1 VRAFLICYVSA
12 PHANGARLRHLP
24 AWCIIKFMGA
34 RLAGR
39 FACFLL
45 PVLIFAQPPKKKITR
60 AADVPQFQYSIS
72 GKVED
77 LVRSEQAFS
86 PFAAQ
91 VRINVESVLRD
102 YEIDDAATKR
112 DLLSTL
118 VALDILEGHDHAARQ
133 RLDEIKAL
141 EEKPAAKA
149 LSGLITRSILDAR
162 RASGDRNS
170 PAYRKALYAAVMRA
184 LDDLPFDVVQN
195 DLKSTKA
202 SVEIVSEA
210 LLVGEIQASIDPV
223 VAKTGGLSSDLAHGL
238 PGLRLYLVERIPLKE
253 TLNEALSAYLS
264 AHAKTKQ
271 DIWAAREVTLE
282 PGRNYQPVTVAV
294 WDSGVDF
301 AIFRDRVLKNSEG
314 QPAVLAYDIESRKTT
329 GNLFPLNAAQSARY
343 PEAKQELKG
352 FSDLQ
357 ANVDSPESTEV
368 KQTLS
373 KLKPD
378 QVKPFIEELSLFSIY
393 AHGTHV
399 AGILTAGNPYARL
412 VAGRITF
419 DWKMIPDPCPSR
431 ELADRGADAI
441 HDYVD
446 FFKRNQVRVVNMSWG
461 ASVKE
466 YEDDME
472 KCAIGKDVEERK
484 KTAREWYEV
493 EKNALEKA
501 MLSAPGILFVAAAGN
516 ANADSSFEE
525 AIPAALKVPNLLTVG
540 AVDKA
545 GDEASFTSY
554 GPTVVV
560 DANGYEVESYIPG
573 GDRLKM
579 SGTSMASPNVA
590 NLAAKIL
597 VVNPKLTPPQVIEII
612 RKTAEK
618 TADGRRNLID
628 PKKAIAAAQNM

>member
-1 VRAFLICYVSA
+1 MR
-12 PHANGARLRHLP
+12 
-24 AWCIIKFMGA
+24 IKL
-34 RLAGR
+34 LAR
-39 FACFLL
+39 FAWAAVPLL
-45 PVLIFAQPPKKKITR
+45 LLAQPPKKKITR
-60 AADVPQFQYSIS
+60 AADVPQFQYSIN

-77 LVRSEQAFS
+77 LVRSEQAFR

-91 VRINVESVLRD
+91 VRKNVESVLND

-112 DLLSTL
+112 GLLSTL
-118 VALDILEGHDHAARQ
+118 VALDILEGHNDEARR

-149 LSGLITRSILDAR
+149 LSGLISRSILDAR
-162 RASGDRNS
+162 RESGDRDS
-170 PAYRKALYAAVMRA
+170 PAYRKAVYTALTRA
-184 LDDLPFDVVQN
+184 LDGLPFDIVQN

-202 SVEIVSEA
+202 SVEIASDSFLIGQV
-210 LLVGEIQASIDPV
+210 QASFDPV
-223 VAKTGGLSSDLAHGL
+223 VQKTGGLSSDLADSL
-238 PGLRLYLVERIPLKE
+238 PGIRLMLVERIPLKD
-253 TLNEALSAYLS
+253 TLDEALGAYLS
-264 AHAKTKQ
+264 AHAVEKK
-271 DIWAAREVTLE
+271 DIWAAREVTLP
-282 PGRNYQPVTVAV
+282 PGQNYKPVNVAV
-294 WDSGVDF
+294 WDSGVDL
-301 AIFRDRVLKNSEG
+301 AIFRGRVLENSG

-329 GNLFPLNAAQSARY
+329 GDLYPLNATQLTRFA
-343 PEAKQELKG
+343 EAKKEMKG
-352 FSDLQ
+352 LSDMQ
-357 ANVDSPESTEV
+357 ANVESPESTEL
-368 KQTLS
+368 KQAIA

-378 QVKPFIEELSLFSIY
+378 QVKPFIEQLSLFGDY

-412 VAGRITF
+412 VVGRLTF

-431 ELADRGADAI
+431 AQTERDAAAVQ
-441 HDYVD
+441 DYVN
-446 FFKRNQVRVVNMSWG
+446 FFKKNNVRVVNMSWG
-461 ASVKE
+461 GSVRD
-466 YEDDME
+466 YEDGME
-472 KCAIGKDVEERK
+472 KCNIGKNIDERK
-484 KTAREWYEV
+484 ATAREWFEI
-493 EKNALEKA
+493 EKNSLEKA
-501 MLSAPGILFVAAAGN
+501 MLSAPEILFVAAAGN
-516 ANADSSFEE
+516 SNSDSSFVE

-540 AVDKA
+540 AVDQA

-597 VVNPKLTPPQVIEII
+597 VVNPKLTPPQVIDVI

-628 PKKAIAAAQNM
+628 PKKAVALAQSL

>member
-1 VRAFLICYVSA
+1 MRT
-12 PHANGARLRHLP
+12 RLV
-24 AWCIIKFMGA
+24 A
-34 RLAGR
+34 R
-39 FACFLL
+39 FACSLL
-45 PVLIFAQPPKKKITR
+45 PVLLFAQPPKKKITR
-60 AADVPQFQYSIS
+60 AADVPEFQYSIN

-77 LVRSEQAFS
+77 LIRSEQAFR

-91 VRINVESVLRD
+91 VRKNVESVLRD

-112 DLLSTL
+112 GLLATL
-118 VALDILEGHDHAARQ
+118 VALDILEGHDDAARA

-149 LSGLITRSILDAR
+149 LSGLMTRAILDAHR
-162 RASGDRNS
+162 ESGDRNS
-170 PAYRKALYAAVMRA
+170 PAYRRAVYAAVTRA
-184 LDDLPFDVVQN
+184 LDGLPFDVGQN

-202 SVEIVSEA
+202 GIEIASEA
-210 LLVGEIQASIDPV
+210 LLIGQVQAGLDPV
-223 VAKTGGLSSDLAHGL
+223 VEKTGGLSSDLAHAL
-238 PGLRLYLVERIPLKE
+238 PGLRLMLVERIPLKD
-253 TLNEALSAYLS
+253 TLNEALGAYLS
-264 AHAKTKQ
+264 AHAKEKK
-271 DIWAAREVTLE
+271 DIWAAREVTLAA
-282 PGRNYQPVTVAV
+282 GGKYQPVNVAV
-294 WDSGVDF
+294 WDSGVDL
-301 AIFRDRVLKNSEG
+301 AIFRDRVLKNSAG
-314 QPAVLAYDIESRKTT
+314 QPEVLAYDIDSRKTT
-329 GNLFPLNAAQSARY
+329 GNLYPLDAAQLRRFS
-343 PEAKQELKG
+343 EAKREMKG
-352 FSDLQ
+352 LSDLQ
-357 ANVDSPESTEV
+357 ANLESPEATEL
-368 KQTLS
+368 KQALA

-378 QVKPFIEELSLFSIY
+378 QVKPFIEELNLFGIY

-431 ELADRGADAI
+431 AQTDRDAAAAQ
-441 HDYVD
+441 DYVD
-446 FFKRNQVRVVNMSWG
+446 FFKRNNVRVVNMSWG
-461 ASVKE
+461 GSVKD
-466 YEDDME
+466 YEDGME
-472 KCAIGKDVEERK
+472 KCAMGKDVEERK
-484 KTAREWYEV
+484 KTAREWFEI
-493 EKNALEKA
+493 EKNALQNA

-516 ANADSSFEE
+516 SNGDSSFAE

-597 VVNPKLTPPQVIEII
+597 VVNPKLTPPQVIDII

-628 PKKAIAAAQNM
+628 PKKAVAAAQAM

>member
-1 VRAFLICYVSA
+1 MI
-12 PHANGARLRHLP
+12 RLMRT
-24 AWCIIKFMGA
+24 
-34 RLAGR
+34 RLVVLS
-39 FACFLL
+39 ACFLI
-45 PVLIFAQPPKKKITR
+45 PAVLLAQPPKRKITR
-60 AADVPQFQYSIS
+60 AADVPVFQYSIT

-77 LVRSEQAFS
+77 LVRSEDAFR
-86 PFAAQ
+86 PFAAK
-91 VRINVESVLRD
+91 VRANVESVLRD

-112 DLLSTL
+112 GLIGTL
-118 VALDILEGHDHAARQ
+118 VALDLLEGHDDAVR
-133 RLDEIKAL
+133 RGLDEIKAL

-149 LSGLITRSILDAR
+149 LSGLITRAILEAR
-162 RASGDRNS
+162 RESADRNS
-170 PAYRKALYAAVMRA
+170 PAYRKAVYTAVMRA
-184 LDDLPFDVVQN
+184 LDGLPFDVVQN
-195 DLKSTKA
+195 DLKSMKA
-202 SVEIVSEA
+202 SVEIASES
-210 LLVGEIQASIDPV
+210 LLIGQIQASFDPV
-223 VAKTGGLSSDLAHGL
+223 AAKTGGLSSDLAHIL
-238 PGLRLYLVERIPLKE
+238 PSMRMLLVERIPLKG

-264 AHAKTKQ
+264 AHAKEKQ
-271 DIWAAREVTLE
+271 DIWTARDVTLE
-282 PGRNYQPVTVAV
+282 PGKNYQPVNVAV
-294 WDSGVDF
+294 WDSGVDL
-301 AIFRDRVLKNSEG
+301 AIFRDRVLKDSAG

-343 PEAKQELKG
+343 PEAKHELKG

-368 KQTLS
+368 KQALS

-378 QVKPFIEELSLFSIY
+378 QVKPFIEELSLFSVY
-393 AHGTHV
+393 SNGTHV

-412 VAGRITF
+412 VAGRLTF

-431 ELADRGADAI
+431 AQTDREAAAVQ
-441 HDYVD
+441 DYVA
-446 FFKRNQVRVVNMSWG
+446 FFQRNKVRVVNMSWG
-461 ASVKE
+461 GSVKD
-466 YEDDME
+466 YEDGME
-472 KCAIGKDVEERK
+472 KCAIGKDIEERK
-484 KTAREWYEV
+484 KTAREWFEV
-493 EKNALEKA
+493 EKGALEKA
-501 MLSAPGILFVAAAGN
+501 MLSAPEILFVAAAGN

-525 AIPAALKVPNLLTVG
+525 AIPAGLKVPNLLTVG

-545 GDEASFTSY
+545 GDEAAFASY

-597 VVNPKLTPPQVIEII
+597 VVNPKLTPPQVIDVI

-628 PKKAIAAAQNM
+628 PKKAIAAAQTM

>member
-1 VRAFLICYVSA
+1 MRT
-12 PHANGARLRHLP
+12 RLV
-24 AWCIIKFMGA
+24 A
-34 RLAGR
+34 R
-39 FACFLL
+39 FACSLL
-45 PVLIFAQPPKKKITR
+45 PVLLFAQPPKKKITR
-60 AADVPQFQYSIS
+60 AADVPEFQYSIN

-77 LVRSEQAFS
+77 LIRSEQAFR

-91 VRINVESVLRD
+91 VRKNVESVLRD

-112 DLLSTL
+112 GLLATL
-118 VALDILEGHDHAARQ
+118 VALDILEGHDDAARA
-133 RLDEIKAL
+133 RLDEIQAL

-149 LSGLITRSILDAR
+149 LSGLMTRAILDAHR
-162 RASGDRNS
+162 ESGDRNS
-170 PAYRKALYAAVMRA
+170 PAYRRAVYAAVTRA
-184 LDDLPFDVVQN
+184 LDGLPFDVVQN

-202 SVEIVSEA
+202 GIEIASEA
-210 LLVGEIQASIDPV
+210 LLIGQVQAGLDPV
-223 VAKTGGLSSDLAHGL
+223 VEKTGGLSSDLAHAL
-238 PGLRLYLVERIPLKE
+238 PGLRLMLVERIPLKD
-253 TLNEALSAYLS
+253 TLNEALGAYLS
-264 AHAKTKQ
+264 AHAKEKK
-271 DIWAAREVTLE
+271 DIWAAREVTLAA
-282 PGRNYQPVTVAV
+282 GGKYQPVNVAV
-294 WDSGVDF
+294 WDSGVDL
-301 AIFRDRVLKNSEG
+301 AIFRDRVLKNSAG
-314 QPAVLAYDIESRKTT
+314 QPEVLAYDIDSRKTT
-329 GNLFPLNAAQSARY
+329 GNLYPLDAAQLRRFS
-343 PEAKQELKG
+343 EAKREMKG
-352 FSDLQ
+352 LSDLQ
-357 ANVDSPESTEV
+357 ANLESPEATEL
-368 KQTLS
+368 KQALA

-378 QVKPFIEELSLFSIY
+378 QVKPFIEELNLFGIY

-431 ELADRGADAI
+431 AQTDRDAAAAQ
-441 HDYVD
+441 DYVD
-446 FFKRNQVRVVNMSWG
+446 FFKRNNVRVVNMSWG
-461 ASVKE
+461 GSVKD
-466 YEDDME
+466 YEDGME
-472 KCAIGKDVEERK
+472 KCAMGKDVEERK
-484 KTAREWYEV
+484 KTAREWFEI
-493 EKNALEKA
+493 EKNALQNA
-501 MLSAPGILFVAAAGN
+501 MLSAPEILFVAAAGN
-516 ANADSSFEE
+516 SNGDSSFAE

-597 VVNPKLTPPQVIEII
+597 VVNPKLTPPQVIDII

-628 PKKAIAAAQNM
+628 PKKAVAAAQAM

>member
-1 VRAFLICYVSA
+1 MRT
-12 PHANGARLRHLP
+12 RLVT
-24 AWCIIKFMGA
+24 
-34 RLAGR
+34 R
-39 FACFLL
+39 FACCLV

-60 AADVPQFQYSIS
+60 AADVPEFQYSIS

-77 LVRSEQAFS
+77 LVRSEQAFR
-86 PFAAQ
+86 PFAGQ
-91 VRINVESVLRD
+91 VRTNVESVLRD

-112 DLLSTL
+112 GLLATL
-118 VALDILEGHDHAARQ
+118 VALDMLEGHDDAAR
-133 RLDEIKAL
+133 RGLDEIKAL

-149 LSGLITRSILDAR
+149 LSGLISRAILDAR
-162 RASGDRNS
+162 RESSDPNS
-170 PAYRKALYAAVMRA
+170 PAYRKAVYAAVTRA
-184 LDDLPFDVVQN
+184 LDGLPFDVVQN

-202 SVEIVSEA
+202 SVEIVSES
-210 LLVGEIQASIDPV
+210 LLVGQIQASIDPV
-223 VAKTGGLSSDLAHGL
+223 VEKTGGLSSDLANAL
-238 PGLRLYLVERIPLKE
+238 PGIRMVLVERIPLKD
-253 TLNEALSAYLS
+253 TLNEALSGYLS
-264 AHAKTKQ
+264 AHAKEKQ

-282 PGRNYQPVTVAV
+282 PGGQYQPVNVAV
-294 WDSGVDF
+294 WDSGVDL

-314 QPAVLAYDIESRKTT
+314 QPAVLAYDLDARKTT
-329 GNLFPLNAAQSARY
+329 GSLYPLNAAQAGRY
-343 PEAKQELKG
+343 PEAKKEMKG

-357 ANVDSPESTEV
+357 ANVESPESTDL
-368 KQTLS
+368 KQALA

-378 QVKPFIEELSLFSIY
+378 QVKPFIEELSLYSIY

-431 ELADRGADAI
+431 ALNDRAAAAAQ
-441 HDYVD
+441 DYVD
-446 FFKRNQVRVVNMSWG
+446 FFKRNNVRVVNMSWG
-461 ASVKE
+461 GSVKN

-472 KCAIGKDVEERK
+472 KCAIGKDIEDRK
-484 KTAREWYEV
+484 KTAREWFEV
-493 EKNALEKA
+493 EKSALEKA
-501 MLSAPGILFVAAAGN
+501 MLSAPEILFVAAAGN
-516 ANADSSFEE
+516 SNADSSFEE
-525 AIPAALKVPNLLTVG
+525 NIPAALKVPNLLTVG
-540 AVDKA
+540 AVDRA

-573 GDRLKM
+573 GDRLKF

-597 VVNPKLTPPQVIEII
+597 VVNPKLTPPQVIDVI
-612 RKTAEK
+612 RTTAEK

-628 PKKAIAAAQNM
+628 PKKAIAAVRTM

>member
-1 VRAFLICYVSA
+1 MRT
-12 PHANGARLRHLP
+12 RLV
-24 AWCIIKFMGA
+24 A
-34 RLAGR
+34 R
-39 FACFLL
+39 FACSLL
-45 PVLIFAQPPKKKITR
+45 PVLLFAQPPKKKITR
-60 AADVPQFQYSIS
+60 AADVPEFQYSIN

-77 LVRSEQAFS
+77 LIRSEQAFR

-91 VRINVESVLRD
+91 VRKNVESVLRD

-112 DLLSTL
+112 GLLATL
-118 VALDILEGHDHAARQ
+118 VALDILEGHDDAARA

-149 LSGLITRSILDAR
+149 LSGLMTRAILDAHR
-162 RASGDRNS
+162 ESGDRNS
-170 PAYRKALYAAVMRA
+170 PAYRRAVYAAVTRA
-184 LDDLPFDVVQN
+184 LDGLPFDVVQN

-202 SVEIVSEA
+202 GIEIASEA
-210 LLVGEIQASIDPV
+210 LLIGQVQAGLDPV
-223 VAKTGGLSSDLAHGL
+223 VEKTGGLSSDLAHAL
-238 PGLRLYLVERIPLKE
+238 PGLRLMLVERIPLKD
-253 TLNEALSAYLS
+253 TLNEALGAYLS
-264 AHAKTKQ
+264 AHAKEKK
-271 DIWAAREVTLE
+271 DIWAAREVTLAA
-282 PGRNYQPVTVAV
+282 GGKYQPVNVAV
-294 WDSGVDF
+294 WDSGVDL
-301 AIFRDRVLKNSEG
+301 AIFRDRVLKNSAG
-314 QPAVLAYDIESRKTT
+314 QPEVLAYDIDSRKTT
-329 GNLFPLNAAQSARY
+329 GNLYPLDAAQLRRFS
-343 PEAKQELKG
+343 EAKREMKG
-352 FSDLQ
+352 LSDLQ
-357 ANVDSPESTEV
+357 ANLESPEATEL
-368 KQTLS
+368 KQALA

-378 QVKPFIEELSLFSIY
+378 QVKPFIEELNLFGIY

-431 ELADRGADAI
+431 AQTDRDAAAAQ
-441 HDYVD
+441 DYVD
-446 FFKRNQVRVVNMSWG
+446 FFKRNNVRVVNMSWG
-461 ASVKE
+461 GSVKD
-466 YEDDME
+466 YEDGME
-472 KCAIGKDVEERK
+472 KCAMGKDVEERK
-484 KTAREWYEV
+484 KTAREWFEI
-493 EKNALEKA
+493 EKNALQNA
-501 MLSAPGILFVAAAGN
+501 MLSAPEILFVAAAGN
-516 ANADSSFEE
+516 SNGDSSFAE

-597 VVNPKLTPPQVIEII
+597 VVNPKLTPPQVIDII

-628 PKKAIAAAQNM
+628 PKKAVAAAQAM

>member
-1 VRAFLICYVSA
+1 MRT
-12 PHANGARLRHLP
+12 
-24 AWCIIKFMGA
+24 
-34 RLAGR
+34 RLAAR
-39 FACFLL
+39 FVCSLIPVFLL
-45 PVLIFAQPPKKKITR
+45 AQAPKKKITR
-60 AADVPQFQYSIS
+60 AADVPEFQYAIS

-77 LVRSEQAFS
+77 LVRSEEAFR

-91 VRINVESVLRD
+91 VRKNVESVLRD

-112 DLLSTL
+112 GLLATL
-118 VALDILEGHDHAARQ
+118 LALDMLEGHDDAARKE
-133 RLDEIKAL
+133 LDEIKAL

-162 RASGDRNS
+162 REAGDRNS
-170 PAYRKALYAAVMRA
+170 LAYRKAVYAAVTRA
-184 LDDLPFDVVQN
+184 LDGLPFDVVQN

-202 SVEIVSEA
+202 SIEIASEPF
-210 LLVGEIQASIDPV
+210 LIGQIQAGLDPV
-223 VAKTGGLSSDLAHGL
+223 VQKNGGLSSDLAHAL
-238 PGLRLYLVERIPLKE
+238 PGIRMMLVERIPLKD
-253 TLNEALSAYLS
+253 TLNEALSTYLS
-264 AHAKTKQ
+264 AHLKEKK
-271 DIWAAREVTLE
+271 DVWAAREVTLE
-282 PGRNYQPVTVAV
+282 AGGKYQPVNVAV
-294 WDSGVDF
+294 WDSGVDL
-301 AIFRDRVLKNSEG
+301 AIYRDRVLKNAEG
-314 QPAVLAYDIESRKTT
+314 QPEVLAYDIESRKTT
-329 GNLFPLNAAQSARY
+329 GSLYPLNAEQLRRFS
-343 PEAKQELKG
+343 EAKKEMKG
-352 FSDLQ
+352 LSDLQ
-357 ANVDSPESTEV
+357 ANVESPESTEL
-368 KQTLS
+368 KQTLA
-373 KLKPD
+373 KLNPA
-378 QVKPFIEELSLFSIY
+378 QVKPFIEELNLFGIY

-431 ELADRGADAI
+431 AQTDRDAAAAQ
-441 HDYVD
+441 DYVD
-446 FFKRNQVRVVNMSWG
+446 FFKRNNVRVVNMSWG
-461 ASVKE
+461 GSVKD
-466 YEDDME
+466 YEDGME

-484 KTAREWYEV
+484 KTAREWFEI
-493 EKNALEKA
+493 EKSALEKA
-501 MLSAPGILFVAAAGN
+501 MLSAPEILFVAAAGN
-516 ANADSSFEE
+516 SNADSSFQE

-597 VVNPKLTPPQVIEII
+597 VVNPKLTPPQVIDII

-628 PKKAIAAAQNM
+628 PKKAVAAAQTT